1 MICPP
6 LQYTSPTL
14 SQLHP
19 NAHTFLPIRPHY
31 IKLYKPNLFHT
42 PHTLHQ
48 YRYIT
53 LIMTLMHFSNLHSSL
68 YIFSSSTVAIAGT
81 LLVNIHA
88 QPAFSVSVPAQPAL
102 PYTMTS
108 NAHLDDSSGG
118 SYRCLRSTSARK
130 KNSKFPLNLDL
141 LQIALSTSSD
151 PDPTGPIA
159 IRNFSTD
166 CRQPPNRKPTAS
178 ASQPLDSTQTPS
190 KTKCRP
196 RPDTDDDSD
205 DSQTYSSRAPLNM
218 TRPLTSLPSKNNPTS
233 SARTTMPTQ
242 EAPSIPSSQPPTGPP
257 SLFYPYLWLTF
268 SVHETQNQ
276 QLNLTIITYT
286 DSLAQ
291 KGMPNSEIH
300 KCLSYRHSFL
310 ESLRHY
316 ILPFVLTHSLG
327 NIITSRSFLHM

>member
-48 YRYIT
+48 HRYIT

-88 QPAFSVSVPAQPAL
+88 QPALSVSVPAQPAL

-108 NAHLDDSSGG
+108 NTHLGDSSGG
-118 SYRCLRSTSARK
+118 SHRRLRSTLVCK

-141 LQIALSTSSD
+141 LQIAPSTSSD
-151 PDPTGPIA
+151 P
-159 IRNFSTD
+159 
-166 CRQPPNRKPTAS
+166 
-178 ASQPLDSTQTPS
+178 
-190 KTKCRP
+190 
-196 RPDTDDDSD
+196 
-205 DSQTYSSRAPLNM
+205 
-218 TRPLTSLPSKNNPTS
+218 NPTS
-233 SARTTMPTQ
+233 PITIRD
-242 EAPSIPSSQPPTGPP
+242 
-257 SLFYPYLWLTF
+257 F
-268 SVHETQNQ
+268 STN
-276 QLNLTIITYT
+276 Y
-286 DSLAQ
+286 
-291 KGMPNSEIH
+291 K
-300 KCLSYRHSFL
+300 
-310 ESLRHY
+310 
-316 ILPFVLTHSLG
+316 
-327 NIITSRSFLHM
+327 